1 MRTALFHTL
10 GAWLG
15 AALLSGCGSFPSGSQ
30 KKNAAWEGVPFF
42 SIESEGRPLLALDA
56 EGRFRVGD
64 KGTRGALFSHSFVLS
79 AGSAP
84 FLKFDG
90 FTLGK
95 GASAGASAWQNG
107 GVPSYAPPVGGA
119 CDVTAE
125 METLELLFEGSDLP
139 PFGGRTRAGSPC
151 RTKAFLACFVRSWS
165 EPSPVDGR
173 SFAELWAQERNQVSP
188 DVVFALAQAAQRAAD
203 CAGIEPTIGQGGQ
216 GAPGGKNSGGSFA
229 LSATSLLFTPSPLLS
244 LSIYA
249 GALESYDDALVNA
262 SPVALVAVPDTCIS
276 VGGACVASPW
286 PLSKCKGCEALV
298 RGKTYTAFLLEKPG
312 QLLRDVKRVPFV
324 R

>member
-1 MRTALFHTL
+1 MRLRWGVLAMSPQKWKPSKCFLREANFRRWG
-10 GAWLG
+10 GAH
-15 AALLSGCGSFPSGSQ
+15 
-30 KKNAAWEGVPFF
+30 VP
-42 SIESEGRPLLALDA
+42 GL
-56 EGRFRVGD
+56 RVGQ
-64 KGTRGALFSHSFVLS
+64 RHFWLV
-79 AGSAP
+79 
-84 FLKFDG
+84 
-90 FTLGK
+90 
-95 GASAGASAWQNG
+95 
-107 GVPSYAPPVGGA
+107 
-119 CDVTAE
+119 
-125 METLELLFEGSDLP
+125 
-139 PFGGRTRAGSPC
+139 
-151 RTKAFLACFVRSWS
+151 
-165 EPSPVDGR
+165 